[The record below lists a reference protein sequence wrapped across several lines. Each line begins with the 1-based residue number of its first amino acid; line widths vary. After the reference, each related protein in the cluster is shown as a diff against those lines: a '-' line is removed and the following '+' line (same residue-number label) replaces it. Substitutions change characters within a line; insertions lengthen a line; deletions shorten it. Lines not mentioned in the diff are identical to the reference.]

1 MNKIKPIHLAIVAF
15 LFFLAVNLTLQRGGF
30 LLYGE
35 ADWFLIDHNNPDR
48 SFISKIICPHKH
60 DAEHYMARELA
71 HLVEYI
77 DARFVHWSVMAGHPH
92 FLSIS
97 NYVFVLMICIMLTRA
112 MERFLVNKWVI
123 CAALLLL
130 LFSPPILTS
139 GNYIRS
145 GHMLATMLMVALATY
160 LQRKT
165 FVDTPGLKESAVT
178 FLLSLLL
185 VWSDRQGLVAA
196 IAILAIIAVT
206 RRDCWKP
213 VCIPIVTAIAV
224 HTFHYLYIGP
234 KLIAAFTPFGDVIT
248 PSNILKVSG
257 AADGASGFLDAL
269 VGNLTNNGL
278 VGIEIAIRNIGHL
291 LGGIPIGITCGL
303 LGAITAGFVNLRS
316 GGKNISVPIAF
327 FITFFAIAGMNA
339 IIYGAAKVLIWP
351 DVAPIIYY
359 NIIGT
364 VALFMVFIS
373 VWKIWIGG
381 FCFDSDPKEAAA
393 IFLLA
398 CSNFGLIGGH
408 VERFKNGHLGGFI
421 AGAPAMREALRQT
434 VSAPQGNNPVKYNA
448 NASAHY
454 TDWKWVMKNPL
465 EYGGRM
471 TASEFVESS
480 QYLQFVRSEKGLPFG
495 KGGRQ

>member
-1 MNKIKPIHLAIVAF
+1 MNKLKPIHLAIVAF

-71 HLVEYI
+71 HLVEHI

-97 NYVFVLMICIMLTRA
+97 NYVFVLMICIIGSQSLY
-112 MERFLVNKWVI
+112 RFTASNWFIL
-123 CAALLLL
+123 AALLVLL
-130 LFSPPILTS
+130 SSPPIITS

-145 GHMLATMLMVALATY
+145 GHMLATFLMVALAAY
-160 LQRKT
+160 LIHKVL
-165 FVDTPGLKESAVT
+165 FDTPGIKEALVV
-178 FLLSLLL
+178 FGLSLLL

-196 IAILAIIAVT
+196 VTVAAIVAVT
-206 RRDCWKP
+206 RRDCWKT
-213 VCIPIVTAIAV
+213 VCIPIIAAIAA
-224 HTFHYLYIGP
+224 HTLHYLYIGP
-234 KLIAAFTPFGDVIT
+234 KLITAFTPFGYVKT
-248 PSNILKVSG
+248 PAHIIAVSG
-257 AADGASGFLDAL
+257 ADAGKGFIESFL
-269 VGNLTNNGL
+269 GNIFANGL
-278 VGIEIAIRNIGHL
+278 VGLKIANGNIGYL
-291 LGGIPIGITCGL
+291 LGGVPLIFSLATIAAVVWKAYQLKKKGRCFNAHAAFIITL
-303 LGAITAGFVNLRS
+303 
-316 GGKNISVPIAF
+316 
-327 FITFFAIAGMNA
+327 FAIAGMNA

-364 VALFMVFIS
+364 VAIWMMLMAILVQHYYDRSILLQVLF
-373 VWKIWIGG
+373 
-381 FCFDSDPKEAAA
+381 AA
-393 IFLLA
+393 IAL
-398 CSNFGLIGGH
+398 SNLHLSFGY
-408 VERFKNGHLGGFI
+408 VENFKNGHLGGFV
-421 AGAPAMREALRQT
+421 AGAPVMREALRQT
-434 VSAPQGNNPVKYNA
+434 VNAPQGNNPVKYDA